1 MNEAN
6 AEPSQTETGQQGQTG
21 EGEMNMGQQE
31 SVVAQQQTGKTTIA
45 DSVVAKIANIA
56 AREVPGVHAL
66 GGATERAVS
75 GAISKITG
83 AGGRSTGIDVQVGQE
98 EAAVDVAMIVDYG
111 QSIPDVADNVRQNIM
126 NQVNAFTGLRVK
138 EVNISVNDLYFPGEG
153 GQQEQGEQHEES
165 SVR

>member
-6 AEPSQTETGQQGQTG
+6 AESNQAETGQQSQTG

-31 SVVAQQQTGKTTIA
+31 SVVAQQETGKTTIA
-45 DSVVAKIANIA
+45 DSVVAKIASIA

-83 AGGRSTGIDVQVGQE
+83 GGRTSGINVEVGQE

-111 QSIPDVADNVRQNIM
+111 QSIPDVANNVRQNIM
-126 NQVNAFTGLRVK
+126 DQVNAFTGLRVK